1 MCTFVKSKI
10 TDYVISNQ
18 NHEKQDYEHF
28 CYFCDYFLA
37 NQTNRE
43 LFSVLF
49 FLNAAVNDIYSAVK
63 DKEDKM
69 DSMDWFEVQRN
80 LKVRIND
87 LNRMVK
93 PGLIE
98 KYNYIEDV
106 EPRILLKTGYKESSD
121 QKRLLL
127 EIFISLIHQTF
138 TLQLF
143 SENTLIPR

>member
-1 MCTFVKSKI
+1 MEIVVAC
-10 TDYVISNQ
+10 VILVCN
-18 NHEKQDYEHF
+18 
-28 CYFCDYFLA
+28 
-37 NQTNRE
+37 
-43 LFSVLF
+43 V
-49 FLNAAVNDIYSAVK
+49 LNAAVNDIYRAVK

-121 QKRLLL
+121 
-127 EIFISLIHQTF
+127 
-138 TLQLF
+138 
-143 SENTLIPR
+143 